1 MNESEYH
8 QVVAKTFR
16 AIEDAFADVDPDA
29 VELTSTGDVLTLT
42 FKGGM
47 RAILNTQRPVK
58 QLWLAAR
65 AEAWHFD
72 WDAGGKRWVDDRG
85 RGLELG
91 AELARLARTY
101 GGVELPVTLV
111 GNAG

>member
-1 MNESEYH
+1 MTDGEYH
-8 QVVAKTFR
+8 AIISKTFR
-16 AIEDAFADVDPDA
+16 AIEDGFADVDPDA

-42 FKGGM
+42 FKGGL
-47 RAILNTQRPVK
+47 RAILNTQRPVH

-91 AELARLARTY
+91 AELVRLTKTY
-101 GGVELPVTLV
+101 GGVELALSL
-111 GNAG
+111 AGSAG